1 MIAPVLL
8 VLALGSGASVVER
21 GAATPAHEIHSTHTT
36 VQVERGALLMRIRT
50 FADDFSAS
58 VARFA
63 GREAPADSS
72 VRPDEVERYVRA
84 ALLVT
89 DARGGRVTL
98 ERCGIERR
106 ADVYE
111 LCFRASTAPGAG
123 LGEFRNLL
131 LTELHADQVNI
142 VQFNWSGRRRTELFT
157 RTTAPVRIPGA
168 R

>member
-8 VLALGSGASVVER
+8 VLALGWGASVDRES
-21 GAATPAHEIHSTHTT
+21 ATLVHEIHSTHTT
-36 VQVERGALLMRIRT
+36 VQVERGVLLMQIRT

-72 VRPDEVERYVRA
+72 VRPGEVERYVRA

-89 DARGGRVTL
+89 DARGGQLTL
-98 ERCGIERR
+98 DGCGIERR

-111 LCFRASTAPGAG
+111 LCFRVAAAPGAG

-131 LTELHADQVNI
+131 LTDLHADQVNI
-142 VQFNWSGRRRTELFT
+142 VQFTWSGRRRTELFT

-168 R
+168 G

>member
-8 VLALGSGASVVER
+8 VLALGWGASVDRESAMLV
-21 GAATPAHEIHSTHTT
+21 HEIHSTHTT
-36 VQVERGALLMRIRT
+36 VQVERGELLMRIRT

-63 GREAPADSS
+63 GRDAPADSS
-72 VRPDEVERYVRA
+72 VRADEAEDYVRA
-84 ALLVT
+84 RLQVT

-98 ERCGIERR
+98 QRCGIERR
-106 ADVYE
+106 TDVYE

-142 VQFNWSGRRRTELFT
+142 VQFSWNSGRRTELFT
-157 RTTAPVRIPGA
+157 RASAAVRIPGA